1 MSDAT
6 FPSKR
11 RKTRHNLTMA
21 TQNNDQ
27 PTWPLNQLPVELFVL
42 IAKHLPRSNIQSM
55 RLVNRE
61 FEQKISEYLFRVVVV
76 PFKPEIYGINPE
88 PALSGSLQG
97 SVMLQDKGMRVF
109 QGYAQSICPFYH
121 AVTDEVDYRYGHRIK
136 KFAMSFEFDENKLAN
151 PPLKS
156 DQEAITS
163 FWGIYRWPYQKYNR
177 YAQLEGLEQTADE
190 TRTMAKALRFI
201 TSARELGLSIDGGM
215 GWLAGPDIN
224 QKVLERGEKPTVFGD
239 SRFIAEPK
247 TKKNN
252 KASRSS
258 DSMASQSNSSVW
270 AANERMLQEAGYEG
284 EALDASMRVLMET
297 EDVTAISG
305 TTNPP
310 FDRYLSPLTLEGFR
324 RAARTPR
331 SLDNGPIP
339 VTTATAEDYA
349 QLAPLISDD
358 EDIHNEELQLSTT
371 TSYVNGSKF
380 KTENCPLKPNDLTNA
395 QREML
400 LEIEW
405 AQRAFMQSY
414 AIAVIDNPF
423 TFRNIESLTIAR
435 LPNRHLPL
443 LRREDFWDSLPALK
457 KLSLAIIP
465 DWRDVV
471 KLPTSWVQDNKI
483 APSQSVSGVYQLL
496 HEQISHRKNINTL
509 HFEWLCGGEYADGL
523 FSRNQHILAAPLVS
537 KAMDMVNRV
546 HTPSVLMLPHVKHLS
561 MKNCWASPHIM
572 GTFII
577 SLKKA
582 ALQSLTLDS
591 VSLTAPVA
599 LNAQPQPL
607 TGHAANPHNAQQLA
621 GQQAAAN
628 HLMANFQGAMVAQNP
643 NAALA
648 PAALGLAVLQLPPP
662 VVNIVP
668 ITPMEWLVSRT
679 SSWSHLIDTIT
690 PGTTLAAIRHDRE
703 MGPEPEVRGPTK
715 LKKLEFKSCGYIR
728 LPLDFDQTVL
738 DHPDVQAPQIH
749 AIAKRA
755 NDIECHMMKPMD
767 SALGVIVNHM
777 APAEVATLEN
787 AWHMTVGGLANSELA
802 LEARLDGISN
812 AGRGRFDGL
821 IEVASTS
828 SSNR

>member
-1 MSDAT
+1 MTTSN
-6 FPSKR
+6 R
-11 RKTRHNLTMA
+11 
-21 TQNNDQ
+21 DQ
-27 PTWPLNQLPVELFVL
+27 LTWPKDALPVELFVL
-42 IAKHLPRSNIQSM
+42 ILKHLPRSNIQIM

-61 FEQKISEYLFRVVVV
+61 FEQKVSEYLFRVVVV

-109 QGYAQSICPFYH
+109 QG
-121 AVTDEVDYRYGHRIK
+121 YGHRIK

-201 TSARELGLSIDGGM
+201 TSARELGLSIDGGL

-224 QKVLERGEKPTVFGD
+224 QRVLERGEKPTVFGD

-247 TKKNN
+247 TKPLKNSR
-252 KASRSS
+252 ASRSS
-258 DSMASQSNSSVW
+258 DLMASQNNSSVW

-284 EALDASMRVLMET
+284 EALEASMRVLMET
-297 EDVTAISG
+297 EDATTISG
-305 TTNPP
+305 TTHPP

-324 RAARTPR
+324 RAARTAR
-331 SLDNGPIP
+331 SLDNGPML
-339 VTTATAEDYA
+339 ANAEDFS
-349 QLAPLISDD
+349 QLASLISDD
-358 EDIHNEELQLSTT
+358 EEVYSEELQSNIAI
-371 TSYVNGSKF
+371 SYMSSPYIHSGKSKA
-380 KTENCPLKPNDLTNA
+380 ENHPLKPNDLTNA

-435 LPNRHLPL
+435 LPNRHLPI
-443 LRREDFWDSLPALK
+443 LRREDFWDSLPELK

-471 KLPTSWVQDNKI
+471 KLPTSWVQDNRLP
-483 APSQSVSGVYQLL
+483 PSNSVSGVYQLL
-496 HEQISHRKNINTL
+496 NEQISHRKNITTL
-509 HFEWLCGGEYADGL
+509 HFEWLCGGEYAHGL

-537 KAMDMVNRV
+537 KAMDMVNRA

-561 MKNCWASPHIM
+561 MTNCWASPHVM
-572 GTFII
+572 GKFIT
-577 SLKKA
+577 SLRKA
-582 ALQSLTLDS
+582 TLQSLTLDS
-591 VSLTAPVA
+591 VSLTAPIA

-607 TGHAANPHNAQQLA
+607 TGQAAHPHNAQQLA

-643 NAALA
+643 NVA
-648 PAALGLAVLQLPPP
+648 PAAPAAIGVAGLQLPPP

-668 ITPMEWLVSRT
+668 ITPAEWLVPRT
-679 SSWSHLIDTIT
+679 GSWSHLIDIIT
-690 PGTTLAAIRHDRE
+690 PGTTLAAIQFDRE
-703 MGPEPEVRGPTK
+703 MGPEPEVREPTR
-715 LKKLEFKSCGYIR
+715 LRKLEFRSCGYIR

-738 DHPDVQAPQIH
+738 DHPDIQTPQIH
-749 AIAKRA
+749 AIVKRV
-755 NDIECHMMKPMD
+755 NDIECHMMKPLD
-767 SALGVIVNHM
+767 SALGVIINHM
-777 APAEVATLEN
+777 APAEEATLEN
-787 AWHMTVGGLANSELA
+787 AWNLTVGSFAQSELA

-812 AGRGRFDGL
+812 AGRGRFEGL
-821 IEVASTS
+821 IEVASTP
-828 SSNR
+828 SSNG